1 MLKYALPFALAAVPF
16 AAHAAGAPDDTVL
29 SISAEGHSTRTPDVA
44 SFSTGVA
51 STGKTAAA
59 AMAANAANMNRVIA
73 ALKAAG
79 IADRDIQTSTL
90 SLSPTYAERSQVVL
104 NGQPQNLPPRITG
117 YTANNTVAIRQRKL
131 AEVGRVIDA
140 LVVAGANEISGPD
153 FAVDQP
159 DARRSPHQCEEGR
172 PRPRRNLCRCRR
184 NACRQDHLDQRGRR
198 LYAPAQADDGPGR
211 HGRYGRAHSGC
222 SGRSFL
228 VGQCFRSVQAGSL
241 IMGATARA

>member
-159 DARRSPHQCEEGR
+159 DAALDEARTNAMKAARARAEIYAAAAGMHVGRIISISEGGGYMPQPKLMMAR
-172 PRPRRNLCRCRR
+172 
-184 NACRQDHLDQRGRR
+184 AAMADMA
-198 LYAPAQADDGPGR
+198 APTPVAAGEV
-211 HGRYGRAHSGC
+211 SL
-222 SGRSFL
+222 S
-228 VGQCFRSVQAGSL
+228 VNVSVQFRL
-241 IMGATARA
+241 VP